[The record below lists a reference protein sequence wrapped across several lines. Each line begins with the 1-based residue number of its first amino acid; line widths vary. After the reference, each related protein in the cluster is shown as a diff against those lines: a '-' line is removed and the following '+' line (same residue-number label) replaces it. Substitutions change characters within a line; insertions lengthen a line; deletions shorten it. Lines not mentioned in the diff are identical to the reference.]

1 MNYCLTTIHL
11 AIRVPSLPRISANA
25 LTRFTKMFQRSVF
38 YSGSLCKVRRLEHYS
53 HQAHYTTERSNSSYL
68 NSISYLLLSFLTQF
82 CSTSTPLKHFNLST
96 NSSNQSVIGGTN
108 TMAYLLQTAEE
119 VSHRVSSTFG
129 ARTVRVT
136 ANLMNV
142 IAVAKGSLYLGQK
155 RLCLG

>member
-11 AIRVPSLPRISANA
+11 AIREPSLPRISANA
-25 LTRFTKMFQRSVF
+25 LTRFTKMFQRPVF

-82 CSTSTPLKHFNLST
+82 CSTSTPLKHFYLST
-96 NSSNQSVIGGTN
+96 NSSNQSVIVGTN

-129 ARTVRVT
+129 AQTVRVT

>member
-1 MNYCLTTIHL
+1 
-11 AIRVPSLPRISANA
+11 
-25 LTRFTKMFQRSVF
+25 
-38 YSGSLCKVRRLEHYS
+38 
-53 HQAHYTTERSNSSYL
+53 
-68 NSISYLLLSFLTQF
+68 
-82 CSTSTPLKHFNLST
+82 
-96 NSSNQSVIGGTN
+96 
-108 TMAYLLQTAEE
+108 MAYLLQTAEE

>member
-1 MNYCLTTIHL
+1 MNYCLTTVHL
-11 AIRVPSLPRISANA
+11 AIRAPSLPRNSANA
-25 LTRFTKMFQRSVF
+25 LTRFTKMVRRPVF
-38 YSGSLCKVRRLEHYS
+38 YSGTLCKVYRLEHLS
-53 HQAHYTTERSNSSYL
+53 HQAHYSTERSNSSYL
-68 NSISYLLLSFLTQF
+68 NSISHFLLPFLTQF
-82 CSTSTPLKHFNLST
+82 CSTFTPFKHFNLST
-96 NSSNQSVIGGTN
+96 NSSIQSVIVGTN